1 MADKIV
7 KIYGDARFLP
17 RHDTLENWQTKNP
30 ILLEAEPS
38 YVIDG
43 EDGKKIKFGDGVTL
57 WNDLPYLSSNI
68 NNGGDI
74 TIDQTYSPTSENAQS
89 GKAVAEAISEALM
102 DYGYNFSEIKG
113 LNVIRVERG
122 ENGTHTSILK
132 YISGIGADERILI
145 FDNEIVIEVSDS
157 IEYLNSIGF
166 EVDSTYQI
174 KISNGELEYIGK
186 LKKGAPT
193 IVDQTYTPTSEN
205 AQSGKAVAEAVSDKQ
220 DSLVSGTNI
229 KTINNQSILGS
240 GNITIEGGSDVEV
253 DQNYNPESENAQSGI
268 AVAEALRTLDK
279 KYELIETITLTEAVQ
294 QISRTSEPD
303 GKAYNFKKLAID
315 YRSTELMSRVRV
327 QGNYKFGNSTFPY
340 NCYIAV
346 SHTMGYIEVDARD
359 VIKYYGAGGAGSVYT
374 TQWCTTGAFAT
385 IQKADT
391 ITSLIIEGT
400 NFLYAGTV
408 INIYGVR

>member
-30 ILLEAEPS
+30 ILLGAEPS

-43 EDGKKIKFGDGVTL
+43 EDGKKIKFGDGVTP

-74 TIDQTYSPTSENAQS
+74 TVDQTYSPTSKNAQS

-102 DYGYNFSEIKG
+102 DYDHNFSEIKG
-113 LNVIRVERG
+113 LNVIRVQRG

-132 YISGIGADERILI
+132 YISALSADERILV

-193 IVDQTYTPTSEN
+193 IVDQSYNPDSEN
-205 AQSGKAVAEAVSDKQ
+205 AQSGKAVAEAIAPKLDKPEIAPEVGKVLKVKSVNE
-220 DSLVSGTNI
+220 DGTFICEWASGSNDWVLIAKGEITEEVLNFI
-229 KTINNQSILGS
+229 IDKDMN
-240 GNITIEGGSDVEV
+240 GNDFEL
-253 DQNYNPESENAQSGI
+253 SEFH
-268 AVAEALRTLDK
+268 LRTKLLSSNGNNSSAVFSINKRPCTGVPTCLMSSSFYPNENTTYVISFDGK
-279 KYELIETITLTEAVQ
+279 EMSISEPSVVAGGIGTKRCWTNPFIAKSFNDVTQPITVNSVQIARINSSSPHIAEGAYELWG
-294 QISRTSEPD
+294 R
-303 GKAYNFKKLAID
+303 
-315 YRSTELMSRVRV
+315 
-327 QGNYKFGNSTFPY
+327 
-340 NCYIAV
+340 
-346 SHTMGYIEVDARD
+346 
-359 VIKYYGAGGAGSVYT
+359 
-374 TQWCTTGAFAT
+374 
-385 IQKADT
+385 
-391 ITSLIIEGT
+391 
-400 NFLYAGTV
+400 YAK
-408 INIYGVR
+408 

>member
-17 RHDTLENWQTKNP
+17 RHDTLENWQRKNP

-43 EDGKKIKFGDGVTL
+43 EDGKKIKFGDGVTP

-74 TIDQTYSPTSENAQS
+74 TVDQTYNPDSENAQS

-102 DYGYNFSEIKG
+102 DYDHNFSEIKG
-113 LNVIRVERG
+113 LNVIRIQRA

-132 YISGIGADERILI
+132 YISATSADERILI

-186 LKKGAPT
+186 LKKGAPM
-193 IVDQTYTPTSEN
+193 IVDQTYNPNSEN
-205 AQSGKAVAEAVSDKQ
+205 AQSGKAVAEALQGANSQWEK
-220 DSLVSGTNI
+220 L
-229 KTINNQSILGS
+229 
-240 GNITIEGGSDVEV
+240 SDV
-253 DQNYNPESENAQSGI
+253 
-268 AVAEALRTLDK
+268 
-279 KYELIETITLTEAVQ
+279 TITEEVNTITCTHEDMPQCKEFIL
-294 QISRTSEPD
+294 R
-303 GKAYNFKKLAID
+303 AI
-315 YRSTELMSRVRV
+315 
-327 QGNYKFGNSTFPY
+327 FP
-340 NCYIAV
+340 V
-346 SHTMGYIEVDARD
+346 S
-359 VIKYYGAGGAGSVYT
+359 
-374 TQWCTTGAFAT
+374 TTGVNVSLGAAYCYLNNNNSRAFGFMAT
-385 IQKADT
+385 DINKSVITEQRCHILIADDLIYSIGNDAARGQASIMSSANT
-391 ITSLIIEGT
+391 IIGNRVITDNVTQIIYKLNDSTKSYQIGT
-400 NFLYAGTV
+400 HFQV
-408 INIYGVR
+408 YGKVEK